1 MKSRVYLKQEAP
13 DFRALFSEFATSL
26 PDGKGGAIVSFT
38 GMVRE
43 DVKPAT
49 HDVTTGSI
57 EIECIEGVADEA
69 LQAIASNIEARDGI
83 IKVAI
88 IHLAGEF
95 FIGEPMVHVFVC
107 GAHRQEAFNALEDAV
122 NMYKA
127 GAPLWKKEMYNDG
140 SARWVRHE

>member
-1 MKSRVYLKQEAP
+1 MCPKEKAPAFADLFEEFKQSLKSGE
-13 DFRALFSEFATSL
+13 S
-26 PDGKGGAIVSFT
+26 GAIVSFT
-38 GMVRE
+38 GIVRE
-43 DVKPAT
+43 DMKPAT
-49 HDVTTGSI
+49 QDVTTGSI

-69 LQAIASNIEARDGI
+69 LQAIASKIEAREGI

-107 GAHRQEAFNALEDAV
+107 GAHRQEAFKALEDAV

-127 GAPLWKKEMYNDG
+127 GAPLWKKEKYRDG
-140 SARWVRHE
+140 STQWIRHE